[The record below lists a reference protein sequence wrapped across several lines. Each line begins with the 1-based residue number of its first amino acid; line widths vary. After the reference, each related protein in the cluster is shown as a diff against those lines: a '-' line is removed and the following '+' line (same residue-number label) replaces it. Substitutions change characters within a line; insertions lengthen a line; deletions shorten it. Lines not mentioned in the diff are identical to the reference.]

1 MAIMEASKTIILDP
15 NAHADAVRH
24 FNDFFRLAAAAPSLA
39 LLQQILSRYAQLP
52 YENISKIVKLRKDF
66 LSPKRLRQP
75 EEVMDDHARFH
86 LGGTC
91 FSLTFFL
98 QSILSQHDFQCY
110 PVMADMSNRTNVHC
124 TLVVLL
130 DRKKYLVDPGYLL
143 TQPMEIHP
151 DKPRLYHTPH
161 TGIELLFQKQDNRYH
176 LYTFNRQQT
185 KWRYR
190 FFDRPTPP
198 EEFLKH
204 WQASF
209 VQGTMHNICLTRVSD
224 QGMIYLHKDYL
235 QVTTIE
241 GRQKQR
247 IKQNYSGI
255 IQDLFGIAPEWVEQA
270 LDAIPQNLEFERRLG
285 LFRPKQLESG
295 NEA

>member
-1 MAIMEASKTIILDP
+1 MEASNKIILDP
-15 NAHADAVRH
+15 TAHADAVHH
-24 FNDFFRLAAAAPSLA
+24 FTQFFRLAAAAPSLI
-39 LLQQILSRYAQLP
+39 LLQQILSRYSQLP

-66 LSPKRLRQP
+66 LSPERLRLP

-110 PVMADMSNRTNVHC
+110 PVMADMSNRPNVHC
-124 TLVVLL
+124 ALIVSL
-130 DRKKYLVDPGYLL
+130 DRTKYLLDPGYLL

-161 TGIELLFQKQDNRYH
+161 TGIELVFQHQDHKYH
-176 LYTFNRQQT
+176 LYTFDRQQS

-190 FFDRPTPP
+190 FSDRPTPP
-198 EEFLKH
+198 EEFQQH

-209 VQGTMHNICLTRVSD
+209 VQGTMHNICLTRVSER
-224 QGMIYLHKDYL
+224 GMIYLHKDYL
-235 QVTTIE
+235 QVSTIE
-241 GRQKQR
+241 GREKRR

-270 LDAIPQNLEFERRLG
+270 LAAIPHNLEFERQSG
-285 LFRPKQLESG
+285 FFRPMQREQR

>member
-52 YENISKIVKLRKDF
+52 YENISKIIKLRKDF
-66 LSPKRLRQP
+66 LSQKRLRLP

-124 TLVVLL
+124 ALVVLL

-185 KWRYR
+185 KWRYK